1 MKGPPHYTMRLLAER
16 RQTSEE
22 VQDGRPQPC
31 TEHGE
36 TSRGNRKSGREADL
50 LLEHAAPSGEQ
61 GREGLDPASDTG
73 KTQPIVEVVGSSPPA
88 HR

>member
-1 MKGPPHYTMRLLAER
+1 MVARSHARSTERLQGAIE
-16 RQTSEE
+16 
-22 VQDGRPQPC
+22 
-31 TEHGE
+31 
-36 TSRGNRKSGREADL
+36 SGREADL